1 MKPSFRTTLHETWPE
16 ALIEAISLGL
26 FMISA
31 LGFTILFEHSA
42 SPVRASLPNA
52 DLRRF
57 LIGGAMGATLLALVY
72 NRFGARSGAHLNP
85 AFTFTFW
92 RLGKLD
98 GAKAGLYAVAQ
109 FLGAAAGVALVA
121 GASPGLAA
129 DAHVRHAATEP
140 GIYGIPGAFVGEVVI
155 AFVQMSIV
163 LHVSNSRRLH
173 AWTGVFAAIGVALY
187 IGFEAPLSGMSM
199 NPART
204 LASALFENRHSSLWI
219 YFSAPLAGMLLAAE
233 LYVRRV
239 GIERVYCA
247 KVHHAND
254 APCPFRCRYPALVG
268 DAVGR
273 PV

>member
-1 MKPSFRTTLHETWPE
+1 MNPSLMKTLRETWPE

-31 LGFTILFEHSA
+31 LGFTILLEHPA
-42 SPVRASLPNA
+42 SPVRAALPNP

-57 LIGGAMGATLLALVY
+57 LIGGAMGATLLSLVY

-98 GAKAGLYAVAQ
+98 GGKAGLYAVAQ
-109 FLGAAAGVALVA
+109 FLGAAAGVVLVVGVA
-121 GASPGLAA
+121 PELAA
-129 DAHVRHAATEP
+129 DSHVRHAATEP
-140 GIYGIPGAFVGEVVI
+140 GIYGIPGALVGELVI
-155 AFVQMSIV
+155 AFAQMSIV
-163 LHVSNSRRLH
+163 LRVSNSRRLH
-173 AWTGVFAAIGVALY
+173 AWTGVFAATGVALY

-204 LASALFENRHSSLWI
+204 LASSLFEDRHSSLWI
-219 YFSAPLAGMLLAAE
+219 YFSAPIVGMLLAAE

-247 KVHHAND
+247 KVHHASD
-254 APCPFRCRYPALVG
+254 APCRFRCRYPALVG